1 MIRAWLL
8 TKDGLTEV
16 DPATAAAEAK
26 AGHGMAWMDFADEPE
41 GCADAVLDTLEIHP
55 LVRDD
60 MVVQANRPKVDNYK
74 SYLYLVIHSARWDDD
89 RPVLREIDIVLGE
102 RFLITYHDG
111 RPRAI
116 DAAHDVL
123 PRRSDL
129 LREGPVHLLHFILDT
144 LVDQYLPIMD
154 RIAEEIDELEEVI
167 FENDRAPVNRRILT
181 LKRGMSSLRRVVGPQ
196 RDTVLALTRDEYR
209 PIPSE
214 MRLYLRDVYDR
225 MARVSDL
232 LDSFRDETA
241 SLLELHISAASNRL
255 NEVIKRLTLIATIG
269 LPLTLVTGWYG
280 MNFPFPE
287 YQWSHGAW
295 WVGGLCVISAGI
307 TWWYLKRRNWL

>member
-1 MIRAWLL
+1 MIRAWLM
-8 TKDGLTEV
+8 TKDGLESV
-16 DPATAAAEAK
+16 DPAFAAREAQ
-26 AGHGMAWMDFADEPE
+26 AGHGVAWMDFADEPE
-41 GCADAVLDTLEIHP
+41 GCADAVLDTFEIHP
-55 LVRDD
+55 LVREDI
-60 MVVQANRPKVDNYK
+60 VVHANRPKVDNYRD
-74 SYLYLVIHSARWDDD
+74 YLYLVIHSARWDDD
-89 RPVLREIDIVLGE
+89 RPFLREIDIVLGE
-102 RFLITYHDG
+102 RFLITYHEG
-111 RPRAI
+111 SPRAI

-123 PRRSDL
+123 PRRPEL
-129 LREGPVHLLHFILDT
+129 LRDGPVHLLHFILDT

-154 RIAEEIDELEEVI
+154 RIAEEIDELEEII
-167 FENDRAPVNRRILT
+167 FERDQTVANRRILG
-181 LKRGMSSLRRVVGPQ
+181 LKRGMSALRRVVGPQ
-196 RDTVLALTRDEYR
+196 RDTVLALTRDEFR
-209 PIPSE
+209 QIPSE

-255 NEVIKRLTLIATIG
+255 NEVIKRLTLIATVG

-287 YQWSHGAW
+287 YHWTQGVW

-307 TWWYLKRRNWL
+307 TWWYFKRKNWL

>member
-8 TKDGLTEV
+8 TKDGLEAV
-16 DPATAAAEAK
+16 EPLHAAQQAK
-26 AGHGMAWMDFADEPE
+26 AGNGVAWMDFADEPE
-41 GCADAVLDTLEIHP
+41 GCADAVLEVLEIHP
-55 LVRDD
+55 LVRED
-60 MVVQANRPKVDNYK
+60 MVVHANRPKVDNYRE
-74 SYLYLVIHSARWDDD
+74 YLYLVIHSARWDSD

-102 RFLITYHDG
+102 RYMITYHEG
-111 RPRAI
+111 SPRAI
-116 DAAHDVL
+116 DSAHLVL
-123 PRRSDL
+123 PRRPEL
-129 LREGPVHLLHFILDT
+129 LRDGPVHLLHYILDT
-144 LVDQYLPIMD
+144 LVDQYFPIMD
-154 RIAEEIDELEEVI
+154 RIAEELDELEEVI
-167 FENDRAPVNRRILT
+167 FENGKDPVNRRILG
-181 LKRGMSSLRRVVGPQ
+181 LKRGMSAMRRVVGPQ
-196 RDTVLALTRDEYR
+196 RDTVLALTRDEFR

-269 LPLTLVTGWYG
+269 LPLTMVTGWYG

-287 YQWSHGAW
+287 YQWTHGAW
-295 WVGGLCVISAGI
+295 WVIGLCVISAAI
-307 TWWYLKRRNWL
+307 TWLFLKLRNWL